1 MRKGPG
7 GSAITMRHGDGA
19 IGRRRRLPPSGNWS
33 LCHRGLVIALAGAL
47 VGLALSSIEP
57 LTPAHAATSFTY
69 GEGTAESQSLDIDV
83 VDSGANI
90 NVYDGQA
97 TAGYQDTAAYSG
109 AANVYVPLSG
119 LLGSLQVCSQA
130 APNLPVPA
138 PLTART
144 STNGNTAPVSA
155 SDSVGGGV
163 GGARSVQASP
173 RSNAMGRVTATSFAL
188 PGVVD
193 MSGGQSEA
201 AVSADAGTM
210 TRTATASTGLSV
222 VSLLGGAVKL
232 TGLNWRL
239 QQSEVGADNRS
250 DQRTMSDAFSLGSI
264 SVGPVTIP
272 VSSPAQLPEAVAT
285 ANGMLAPLGLA
296 LKLPTATKT
305 AGGGNLSPLTVAVG
319 GDKAVWGPVIASLL
333 ANTTFTALEQKMT
346 GLLFDPQNCNEL
358 AGLLKS
364 TGQLNAYWNLLGEG
378 APLVIGLLGQALG
391 GSGEIDFNIGGVTSS
406 LDDTYYPP
414 FNLGIASLPALPS
427 VTQGVPSS
435 PDFTGVPA
443 VPSGTNPPAAPDTAS
458 PQPSAALIARV
469 SAKCETTSPAGQ
481 PMCWVGQ
488 APIGA
493 AVTGAVILGLL
504 AADETYRRRHR
515 KAGTLEDDGVQ

>member
-1 MRKGPG
+1 
-7 GSAITMRHGDGA
+7 
-19 IGRRRRLPPSGNWS
+19 
-33 LCHRGLVIALAGAL
+33 
-47 VGLALSSIEP
+47 
-57 LTPAHAATSFTY
+57 
-69 GEGTAESQSLDIDV
+69 
-83 VDSGANI
+83 
-90 NVYDGQA
+90 
-97 TAGYQDTAAYSG
+97 
-109 AANVYVPLSG
+109 
-119 LLGSLQVCSQA
+119 
-130 APNLPVPA
+130 
-138 PLTART
+138 
-144 STNGNTAPVSA
+144 
-155 SDSVGGGV
+155 
-163 GGARSVQASP
+163 
-173 RSNAMGRVTATSFAL
+173 MGRVTATGFGL

-210 TRTATASTGLSV
+210 TRTATASTGVSV

-272 VSSPAQLPEAVAT
+272 VSSPAQLPGAVAT

-319 GDKAVWGPVIASLL
+319 GDKAIWGPVIASLL

-378 APLVIGLLGQALG
+378 APLVIGLIGQALG
-391 GSGEIDFNIGGVTSS
+391 GSGEIDFNIGGVTTS

-427 VTQGVPSS
+427 VMQGAPSG
-435 PDFTGVPA
+435 PDLTGVPA
-443 VPSGTNPPAAPDTAS
+443 VPSGINPPAAPDTAS

-469 SAKCETTSPAGQ
+469 SAKCETTSPAGR
-481 PMCWVGQ
+481 PMCWVGR

-504 AADETYRRRHR
+504 VADETYRRRHR